1 MESILKDIDQ
11 GLPQSL
17 ERLFELLR
25 IPSISADPD
34 YAHECRHAANWLKQ
48 YLETFNFMTQICET
62 EGHPII
68 LAQELSA
75 TDAPH
80 ILFYGHY
87 DVQPVDPLELWHT
100 PPFEPAIT
108 KDALGQDVIH
118 GRGSSDDKGQI
129 LTFLEACR
137 AIYNQTGK
145 LPVRV
150 TVILEGE
157 EESGGEHLPGFLEA
171 QKNSLHPDMAF
182 ICDTDMATPD
192 VPAITAMVRGLVGEE
207 VTIYAANRDLHSGL
221 YGNAARNPIQILS
234 EMITALR
241 DGQGRVTVPEFYEGV
256 PHIPEEIKA
265 KWQEIG
271 KTDEALLSPI
281 GLKEAAGEKAFK
293 AVEQTWC
300 RPSCEING
308 ISGGYE
314 GAGFKT
320 VIPAKA
326 SAKISF
332 RLVGQQD
339 PLKIRKNFREF
350 VKSFIP
356 QDCRVEFESHGA
368 SRAGMV
374 SLDGPVLGTVC
385 DALRDEWHCETAIVG
400 SGGAIPVVNDLQ
412 RVFGIESFLVG
423 FANVDDCIHSP
434 NEKYNLRSFHKGI
447 RSWVRILY
455 ALQTVKL

>member
-1 MESILKDIDQ
+1 MEIILNAVDQ

-17 ERLFELLR
+17 EKLFELLR
-25 IPSISADPD
+25 IPSISADPE
-34 YAHECRHAANWLKQ
+34 YAHECRNAANWLKN
-48 YLETFNFMTQICET
+48 YLESFNFTTKICET
-62 EGHPII
+62 AGHPII

-75 TDAPH
+75 KNAPH

-87 DVQPVDPLELWHT
+87 DVQPVDPIELWT
-100 PPFEPAIT
+100 MPPFEPCMR
-108 KDALGQDVIH
+108 KDAEGHDIIH

-137 AIYNQTGK
+137 RIYEETGQF
-145 LPVRV
+145 PVRI

-157 EESGGEHLPGFLEA
+157 EESGGEHLPGFLAE
-171 QKNSLHPDMAF
+171 QKAYLHPDMAF

-221 YGNAARNPIQILS
+221 YGNAARNPIQVLA
-234 EMITALR
+234 EVITALR
-241 DGQGRVTVPEFYEGV
+241 DDQGRVTVPEFYEGV
-256 PHIPEEIKA
+256 PEIPAEIKS

-271 KTDEALLSPI
+271 KTDKNLLAPI
-281 GLKEAAGEKAFK
+281 GLKEPAGEKEFNAI
-293 AVEQTWC
+293 EQTWC
-300 RPSCEING
+300 RPTCEING

-320 VIPAKA
+320 VIPSKA

-339 PLKIRKNFREF
+339 PLEIRKNFREF
-350 VKSFIP
+350 VRGLIP
-356 QDCRVEFESHGA
+356 KDCKVEFESHGA
-368 SRAGMV
+368 SKAGMV
-374 SLDGPVLGTVC
+374 SLDGPVLESVC
-385 DALRDEWHCETAIVG
+385 HALQDEWNCETAIVG

-412 RVFGIESFLVG
+412 KEFGIESFLVG

-455 ALQTVKL
+455 ALQSVKL